1 MRFVSLGFTLALLA
15 GCATARP
22 PQELLDARASYSQAE
37 QGPAKTLKPD
47 RLHEA
52 RAELDKAELAF
63 NQDPDS
69 DRTKTAAYL
78 ANRKAQ
84 LADVEGKTALANEE
98 GNQANASTNRT
109 QAAGLQR
116 AKGELNSTRQA
127 LASQTQA
134 LASTS
139 EALDKE
145 TEARKRAE
153 ARTKDALDRLALASV
168 PVKQDVRGLVITFP
182 GNVLFASG
190 KYALLASAENKL
202 SQVATVLKDQPDNKI
217 VVEGHTDSRG
227 GDQMNQELSR
237 NRADSVRQYLVNHG
251 VGGDQISASGLGS
264 SRPVADNKSAEGRAD
279 NRRVEI
285 VVTPTEAK

>member
-15 GCATARP
+15 SCATARP

-52 RAELDKAELAF
+52 RAELDKAEQAF
-63 NQDPDS
+63 NQDPNS
-69 DRTKTAAYL
+69 DQTKTAAYL

-134 LASTS
+134 LASTT

-145 TEARKRAE
+145 TDARKRAE

-190 KYALLASAENKL
+190 KYALLASAESKL
-202 SQVATVLKDQPDNKI
+202 SQVAAVLKEQPDNKI

-237 NRADSVRQYLVNHG
+237 NRADSVRQYLVNNG
-251 VGGDQISASGLGS
+251 VSGDQISASGLGS

-285 VVTPTEAK
+285 VVTPIEAK

>member
-1 MRFVSLGFTLALLA
+1 MRFVTLGFTVALLA
-15 GCATARP
+15 SCATARP

-52 RAELDKAELAF
+52 RVELDKAELAF
-63 NQDPDS
+63 NQDPNS
-69 DRTKTAAYL
+69 DRTKTAGYV

-134 LASTS
+134 LASTN
-139 EALDKE
+139 EALAQE
-145 TEARKRAE
+145 TDARKRAD

-168 PVKQDVRGLVITFP
+168 PVKQDVRGLVITLP
-182 GNVLFASG
+182 GAVLFASG
-190 KYALLASAENKL
+190 KYTLLASAENKL
-202 SQVATVLKDQPDNKI
+202 NQVATVLKDQADNKI
-217 VVEGHTDSRG
+217 SVEGYTDSRG

-237 NRADSVRQYLVNHG
+237 NRADSVRQYLVDRG
-251 VGGDQISASGLGS
+251 VSGEQISASGLGS

>member
-1 MRFVSLGFTLALLA
+1 MRFATLGFTLALFA

-22 PQELLDARASYSQAE
+22 PQELIDARASYSQAE
-37 QGPAKTLKPD
+37 QGPAKTYKPD

-52 RAELDKAELAF
+52 RAELDKAEQAF
-63 NQDPDS
+63 NDDPNG

-84 LADVEGKTALANEE
+84 LADVEGHTALAVEQGGE
-98 GNQANASTNRT
+98 ANARTNRT

-116 AKGELNSTRQA
+116 AKGELTSTREA

-139 EALDKE
+139 EALNKE
-145 TEARKRAE
+145 TEARQRAE
-153 ARTKDALDRLALASV
+153 AATKDALNKLALASV

-202 SQVATVLKDQPDNKI
+202 NQVADVLKDQSDHKI
-217 VVEGHTDSRG
+217 SVEGYTDSRG
-227 GDQMNQELSR
+227 SDHMNQELSQ
-237 NRADSVRQYLVNHG
+237 NRAESVRKYLVDRG
-251 VGGDQISASGLGS
+251 VDGAQIAASGLGS

-285 VVTPTEAK
+285 VVSQTEAK